1 MKKFTT
7 LSLLAVAA
15 MLLLP
20 ALASAACELSP
31 WLTGDLFG
39 CIDFEECAE
48 VGDQW
53 CDPADIAAG
62 GSVCVAT
69 AACDPVS
76 TRCIGN
82 DTGSCGAKYCYC
94 DAPGVN
100 CGCKDEAK
108 VNLLDFSAERGTE
121 GVKLTW
127 KTAQEIECGAFKILR
142 CKTATPG
149 TCELWSHTE
158 LDITVPCEGNPNG
171 ADYSTVDSTA
181 GKDQSYSYY
190 LREYDT
196 TDRIFEYGP
205 MFISVDD
212 SFMNTGHVEP
222 YESTFDLLR
231 AQPGDDDDDD
241 EAEEEEPEAAADDS
255 DDSEGACGC

>member
-1 MKKFTT
+1 M
-7 LSLLAVAA
+7 SS
-15 MLLLP
+15 P
-20 ALASAACELSP
+20 GACF
-31 WLTGDLFG
+31 D
-39 CIDFEECAE
+39 IDSCSGFSWE
-48 VGDQW
+48 VCSGENKW
-53 CDPADIAAG
+53 
-62 GSVCVAT
+62 
-69 AACDPVS
+69 
-76 TRCIGN
+76 
-82 DTGSCGAKYCYC
+82 CYC
-94 DAPGVN
+94 EASDN
-100 CGCKDEAK
+100 CSCHADAK
-108 VNLLDFSAERGTE
+108 VNLLDFSAERSAE

-142 CKTATPG
+142 CETANPG
-149 TCELWSHTE
+149 ACELWSHTE

-231 AQPGDDDDDD
+231 AQPGDDDPSTGSGQAD
-241 EAEEEEPEAAADDS
+241 EEDAEEEPEAAADDS